1 MQWRKAAGEWQQQL
15 DQHQVEEAAG
25 RGRRERR
32 ELAALPTGDGKHLA
46 RARTCFFRQFY
57 AKSPFPGKNSA
68 CGAPF
73 RKGLATLG
81 AKSAT
86 LAVTNVLSLRGPLS
100 PPQATPSG
108 SDAIVELRLQKVRR
122 ARAAKFFRLWP
133 SFVQD
138 TTTTCQRRKKLL

>member
-1 MQWRKAAGEWQQQL
+1 MLVTMNVIIRNIIATVFS
-15 DQHQVEEAAG
+15 HQRSNGLWHAFLG
-25 RGRRERR
+25 
-32 ELAALPTGDGKHLA
+32 
-46 RARTCFFRQFY
+46 
-57 AKSPFPGKNSA
+57 S
-68 CGAPF
+68 
-73 RKGLATLG
+73 LATLG

-133 SFVQD
+133 SFVHKIPL
-138 TTTTCQRRKKLL
+138 QRAVSLALSLGLGSLLAFYAQANF